1 MPSIVVHSDPS
12 GACKREIFP
21 VRVGCMVSEWIM
33 TQWPDGIEIPTGVYL
48 GTVAPE
54 NLLFKLPLV
63 MVGDSPHDH
72 MLGPDDVI
80 HIVRT
85 PLEPA
90 TIILAV
96 VAVVS
101 VASSFLLRPNIP
113 IPETPEFE
121 QAQESPNNR
130 LSGQTNVARP
140 LQRIPDLYGKNRV
153 YPDLI
158 FKSYS
163 EFINHTKFVT
173 EYLCIG
179 RGEYLIE
186 NIKSGDNLISDIDG
200 STATIFDPFTRPTS
214 LFDVTLSTTV
224 DGQELAAPND
234 AATLSIDNL
243 NITAMTGVLLTAV
256 DQKMTPFGNLTQGD
270 TFTIANSTSNN
281 GTFTFVEFTF
291 ESAEG
296 EPTFY
301 TVEVQET
308 FTTQGT
314 DTIDIS
320 STSGKS
326 SEFGPFRVPG
336 DDSVDEIWIDIIA
349 PKGLQLIDGTAKT
362 PVTVDFTATIQ
373 ELDSGGSPV
382 GAPQL
387 ESISIQDNTLDGR
400 FYTFKLEPTNPG
412 NRHEISLE
420 RLTNTVNDSTKQIF
434 DLTKWSAMSGVDIL
448 TTGELSDFGNV
459 TTALINTRATEQA
472 TQAQQRRFN
481 VVATRKLRTYDT
493 GTQSIVPALAATAK
507 VADAALQHLT
517 DPFIGNR
524 AVTDL
529 DLDELY
535 EIQDRLDTDAI
546 YGDKLGRFS
555 YSFSNDKTPVDDELK
570 TILNGARM
578 LFYREGSKFRFV
590 RDEIRANRVALFN
603 SRTKKPGG
611 ESKVVKFFKPGDND
625 GIELRWVDETTG
637 EAATIFLPDPIGGS
651 NNLRVDAAGI
661 KNFEQAWNRATY
673 EFAKLKLSRINVS
686 TTVGIDGILPR
697 INDRVA
703 NVDGTNISAQGGE
716 VIAFSGLTL
725 ETDAEIDFG
734 ASPTGTVILS
744 GPNGTPSDPLDC
756 IPRLDGVNGLILTES
771 PTFGIFIRD
780 ENIQVGSKYSFF
792 AGPDDDHNVNDYL
805 IAKIDPKDGE
815 VKLIMVEYKPEI
827 YDADT
832 TTPPAP

>member
-12 GACKREIFP
+12 GACKRDIHP
-21 VRVGCMVSEWIM
+21 VRVGCLVSEWIM
-33 TQWPDGIEIPTGVYL
+33 TQWPDGIEIPTAVYV

-63 MVGDSPHDH
+63 VLDDSPPDH

-96 VAVVS
+96 VAIVS

-113 IPETPEFE
+113 IPEIPEFQ

-140 LQRIPDLYGKNRV
+140 LQRIPDLYGKNRIF
-153 YPDLI
+153 PDLI
-158 FKSYS
+158 FKTFS

-186 NIKSGDNLISDIDG
+186 DIKSGDTLITDIPG
-200 STATIFDPFTRPTS
+200 STATIFEPFDRPVN
-214 LFDVTLSTTV
+214 LLDVTPSSVV

-234 AATLSIDNL
+234 AAVLEINDLFVAGFSDSDMTTGDNKASVFL
-243 NITAMTGVLLTAV
+243 NLEI
-256 DQKMTPFGNLTQGD
+256 GD
-270 TFTIANSTSNN
+270 TFTIANSSLNN
-281 GTFTFVEFTF
+281 GTFTLSNVDVQVFPFGGAFFTI
-291 ESAEG
+291 
-296 EPTFY
+296 
-301 TVEVQET
+301 TVDET
-308 FTTQGT
+308 FTTESNAT
-314 DTIDIS
+314 VDITS
-320 STSGKS
+320 SSGKS
-326 SEFGPFRVPG
+326 SQFGPFPVPG
-336 DDSVDEIWIDIIA
+336 NPDEIWIDIIA
-349 PKGLQLIDGTAKT
+349 PKGLQLIDG
-362 PVTVDFTATIQ
+362 VTKSSVSVSFDATVQ
-373 ELDSGGSPV
+373 ELDAVGGSPV
-382 GAPQL
+382 GAPQVTTFT
-387 ESISIQDNTLDGR
+387 IQDNTLDAR
-400 FYTFKLEPTNPG
+400 FYTFRAIPNNPG
-412 NRHEISLE
+412 NVHEISLK
-420 RLTNTVNDSTKQIF
+420 RITNTVNDSTKQIF
-434 DLTKWSAMSGVDIL
+434 DLTKWSSMSGVDIL
-448 TTGELSDFGNV
+448 TIAELSDFGNV
-459 TTALINTRATEQA
+459 TTVLISTRATEQA

-481 VVATRKLRTYDT
+481 AVVTRKLRTYDT
-493 GTQSIVPALAATAK
+493 GTQSIVPALTPTAK
-507 VADAALQHLT
+507 VADAVLQHLT

-524 AVTDL
+524 AVSDL

-590 RDEIRANRVALFN
+590 RDEIRVNRVALFN

-625 GIELRWVDETTG
+625 GVELRWVDETTG
-637 EAATIFLPDPIGGS
+637 DAATIFLPDPIGGS
-651 NNLRVDAAGI
+651 NNIRVNAAGI
-661 KNFEQAWNRATY
+661 KNFEQAFNRATY
-673 EFAKLKLSRINVS
+673 EFAKLKLARTNVS

-734 ASPTGTVILS
+734 ASPTGTVILTS
-744 GPNGTPSDPLDC
+744 PNGTPSDPLDC
-756 IPRLDGVNGLILTES
+756 V
-771 PTFGIFIRD
+771 
-780 ENIQVGSKYSFF
+780 
-792 AGPDDDHNVNDYL
+792 
-805 IAKIDPKDGE
+805 
-815 VKLIMVEYKPEI
+815 
-827 YDADT
+827 ADIWHIHS
-832 TTPPAP
+832 